1 MLMIRRAIRTSSALA
16 CALLAVTAT
25 APGAS
30 AQSEPVVIAS
40 GLNSPRHLAFSPN
53 GDLYVVEAGRGG
65 PRPGDPGTPNCEEHP
80 LGLFCLG
87 TTGSVTLVREHGPD
101 ERVLTGLPSIS
112 NGAEPVGPEALGPS
126 DITFTGNQKFVLS
139 IGLGGSDTFRAG
151 FGADGALLAT
161 LVTGKLKQG
170 GWSLFA
176 DVLANEA
183 TANPDG
189 TDIDSNP
196 VGIAR
201 DGEGYVV
208 ADAGGNARRSRIA
221 QGNVHDGHV
230 VAPRKRARS
239 PVPRPAT
246 GTQIPTDAVPT
257 SVVQGPDGAYY
268 LTQLTGF
275 PFEKGDA
282 NIWRVIPGQAPT
294 VYASGL
300 TNLTDLAFADDGS
313 LYAVQISVEGL
324 LNGPIGALVKINPGS
339 AQHETIAGG
348 PLRALR
354 SRTSGRL
361 RLRQH
366 LHGVRW
372 RGRGRQDL
380 TQLIRPTEPFARAG
394 HHAPVAELMTPA
406 EIGPSVTIPQAPGRR
421 YPRTPVPSSSR
432 LTLWKRGARPI
443 RRRQEPLTR

>member
-30 AQSEPVVIAS
+30 AQPEPVVIAS

-112 NGAEPVGPEALGPS
+112 NGADPVGPEALGPS
-126 DITFTGNQKFVLS
+126 DITFTGNKKFVLS

-151 FGADGALLAT
+151 FGVDGALLAT

-208 ADAGGNARRSRIA
+208 ADAGGNAIVRASHKGTFTTITSLPPGSA
-221 QGNVHDGHV
+221 L
-230 VAPRKRARS
+230 AP
-239 PVPRPAT
+239 PFLGLPP

-257 SVVQGPDGAYY
+257 SVVRGPDGAYY

-282 NIWRVIPGQAPT
+282 RIIPGRAP
-294 VYASGL
+294 
-300 TNLTDLAFADDGS
+300 
-313 LYAVQISVEGL
+313 
-324 LNGPIGALVKINPGS
+324 GALIPIV
-339 AQHETIAGG
+339 
-348 PLRALR
+348 RRWALPPAAA
-354 SRTSGRL
+354 
-361 RLRQH
+361 
-366 LHGVRW
+366 W
-372 RGRGRQDL
+372 
-380 TQLIRPTEPFARAG
+380 ARAPRAAG
-394 HHAPVAELMTPA
+394 
-406 EIGPSVTIPQAPGRR
+406 SV
-421 YPRTPVPSSSR
+421 
-432 LTLWKRGARPI
+432 KM
-443 RRRQEPLTR
+443 